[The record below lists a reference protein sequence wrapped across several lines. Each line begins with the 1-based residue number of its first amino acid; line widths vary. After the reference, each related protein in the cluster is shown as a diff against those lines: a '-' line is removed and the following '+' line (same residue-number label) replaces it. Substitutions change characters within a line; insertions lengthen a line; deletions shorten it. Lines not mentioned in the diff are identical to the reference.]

1 MRRNRK
7 MSESRRPS
15 VSFTTMPP
23 GVLVNDSRSNS
34 TDDIQ
39 IALAPHIQTYLSQTG
54 RRHSCCSVMLP
65 VAFERA
71 SSKSWMDPKF
81 DSPVLEGQ
89 FQTSVFPH
97 VCMRYRFALSYI
109 LICSLSW
116 ILYFLIDGG
125 SEHYWRPISSAFS
138 MLTLSTITAL
148 CFMHWEIDCAPHIHR
163 TTDAA
168 VSERLHISRLLS
180 APQGWFKRR

>member
-1 MRRNRK
+1 MLPQPTVLQRATMPVWISTAFLWRFHFRAFQLKCASKYLNYFPFQCLINPQRQGSNK
-7 MSESRRPS
+7 SLFLSFSRSLQSRRPS
-15 VSFTTMPP
+15 VSFTAMPP
-23 GVLVNDSRSNS
+23 GVLVNDSHSNS

-97 VCMRYRFALSYI
+97 VRMRYRWVIELSRV
-109 LICSLSW
+109 S
-116 ILYFLIDGG
+116 
-125 SEHYWRPISSAFS
+125 
-138 MLTLSTITAL
+138 
-148 CFMHWEIDCAPHIHR
+148 
-163 TTDAA
+163 DAD
-168 VSERLHISRLLS
+168 
-180 APQGWFKRR
+180 

>member
-1 MRRNRK
+1 MTISILTAFLWCFHFYAFRLKSACKYLNYIPFCCLLSLHRQRSNC
-7 MSESRRPS
+7 SLFLSLQSRRPS
-15 VSFTTMPP
+15 VSFTAMPP

-97 VCMRYRFALSYI
+97 VRMRYR
-109 LICSLSW
+109 
-116 ILYFLIDGG
+116 
-125 SEHYWRPISSAFS
+125 
-138 MLTLSTITAL
+138 
-148 CFMHWEIDCAPHIHR
+148 
-163 TTDAA
+163 
-168 VSERLHISRLLS
+168 
-180 APQGWFKRR
+180 

>member
-1 MRRNRK
+1 MRKNRK

-15 VSFTTMPP
+15 VSFTAMPP

-71 SSKSWMDPKF
+71 SSKSWMDPCWRASFRPAYFHTYACDTDLRSPKF
-81 DSPVLEGQ
+81 
-89 FQTSVFPH
+89 
-97 VCMRYRFALSYI
+97 
-109 LICSLSW
+109 
-116 ILYFLIDGG
+116 
-125 SEHYWRPISSAFS
+125 
-138 MLTLSTITAL
+138 
-148 CFMHWEIDCAPHIHR
+148 
-163 TTDAA
+163 
-168 VSERLHISRLLS
+168 
-180 APQGWFKRR
+180 

>member
-1 MRRNRK
+1 MRKNRK

-15 VSFTTMPP
+15 VSFIAMPP

-54 RRHSCCSVMLP
+54 RRHSCCSVM
-65 VAFERA
+65 
-71 SSKSWMDPKF
+71 DPKF

-97 VCMRYRFALSYI
+97 VRMRYRIAVSYI
-109 LICSLSW
+109 LIYSLSLF
-116 ILYFLIDGG
+116 LYFLTNGG
-125 SEHYWRPISSAFS
+125 SELYWRPISGAFS
-138 MLTLSTITAL
+138 MLSLITATPL
-148 CFMHWEIDCAPHIHR
+148 GFTHGDMYRAYRSILTSVYSHYRCN
-163 TTDAA
+163 
-168 VSERLHISRLLS
+168 S
-180 APQGWFKRR
+180 G